1 MTFVPYTVQYHQDGT
16 RTVTRGE
23 SRVKLRDPNTPCI
36 HLGEQVG
43 KLDCDCGGLIPY
55 YDCSQPEV
63 EYAIRRKIGKPA
75 KDSEA
80 GTRLRPTSCLSCQ
93 LYQPS
98 H

>member
-43 KLDCDCGGLIPY
+43 KLDCDCGGTYPVLRLLT
-55 YDCSQPEV
+55 
-63 EYAIRRKIGKPA
+63 ARGGIRDTPQ
-75 KDSEA
+75 DW
-80 GTRLRPTSCLSCQ
+80 
-93 LYQPS
+93 
-98 H
+98 